1 MQKADYHKIAEN
13 FDKGR
18 PLSGQIT
25 DAWLDVVSRL
35 SKAPRGA
42 KVLDIGCGTGR
53 FALPLAEKL
62 GFKVTGA
69 DLFKEM
75 LAKAQEKDT
84 SHLVT
89 WEVQDAQSLTY
100 PDSTFDVVFMSHLL
114 HHCDDPDK
122 VLRECYRV
130 LKAPGVV
137 LVRYGALEQIE
148 HDAEHTF
155 FPEALAIDK
164 ARVFTFARM
173 DTCLKQ
179 AGFTKLKPETITQRY
194 YATGYDYLKVATL
207 KGDSVLTMIFPAA
220 FEKGLGKLREYVAG
234 HPNDPWLL
242 DSSMTLTAG
251 YKGKK

>member
-13 FDKGR
+13 FDQGR
-18 PLSGQIT
+18 PLSGEIT
-25 DAWLDVVSRL
+25 EAWLDAVLRL
-35 SKAPRGA
+35 AKAPKGA
-42 KVLDIGCGTGR
+42 ALLDIGCGTGR

-75 LAKAQEKDT
+75 LEKAKEKDT
-84 SHLVT
+84 NHIVT

-100 PDSTFDVVFMSHLL
+100 PDNTFDCVFMSHLL

-130 LKAPGVV
+130 LKKPGVV

-155 FPEALAIDK
+155 FPEALDIDK
-164 ARVFTFARM
+164 ARIFSFSRM
-173 DTCLKQ
+173 DACVKQ
-179 AGFTKLKPETITQRY
+179 AGFTKITSETITRRY
-194 YATGYDYLKVATL
+194 YKTGFDFLKVETL
-207 KGDSVLTMIFPAA
+207 KGDSVLTMISPAA
-220 FEKGLGKLREYVAG
+220 FEKGIGKLREYVAT

-242 DSSMTLTAG
+242 DSGMTLTAG
-251 YKGKK
+251 YKGKR